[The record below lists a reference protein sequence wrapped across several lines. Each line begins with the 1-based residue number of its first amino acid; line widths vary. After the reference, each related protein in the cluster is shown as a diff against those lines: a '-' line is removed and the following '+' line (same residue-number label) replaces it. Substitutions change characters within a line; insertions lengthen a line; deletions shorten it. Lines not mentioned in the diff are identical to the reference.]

1 MHSNEHYTASIE
13 IIEFSLDTEDSIGFN
28 VRESSD
34 SRLIVCELG
43 SIGEKLGVQIGDTI
57 AKINYIPFGAYTW
70 TRREFMALIRAL
82 PRPLVIHFWRVKHD
96 EQYEQWQAVFEA
108 QSGTSGMKISI
119 LENGTL
125 EVSQV
130 SEKGIEKGIANN
142 DWIIGVNYIPVNGY
156 SSKEHF
162 MTAVNSKTQP
172 MVLNILRQSSNPNPS
187 IQLSPEEQTDDW
199 KYRRKSTIVDAMMSE
214 NGDNSAYKNQTIS
227 AASSLFPIH
236 EDVYHSLQN
245 SVEKRVVTAMI
256 FEDLKK
262 FTELQKLALS
272 IRAAQARPVVKE
284 ELYTD
289 DVAQLQAILA
299 QEKQKRKVIEEVYA
313 NLFESIEEHTEE
325 K

>member
-1 MHSNEHYTASIE
+1 MCSQTANDE
-13 IIEFSLDTEDSIGFN
+13 EN
-28 VRESSD
+28 VDVISS
-34 SRLIVCELG
+34 R
-43 SIGEKLGVQIGDTI
+43 
-57 AKINYIPFGAYTW
+57 
-70 TRREFMALIRAL
+70 
-82 PRPLVIHFWRVKHD
+82 
-96 EQYEQWQAVFEA
+96 
-108 QSGTSGMKISI
+108 
-119 LENGTL
+119 
-125 EVSQV
+125 
-130 SEKGIEKGIANN
+130 
-142 DWIIGVNYIPVNGY
+142 
-156 SSKEHF
+156 
-162 MTAVNSKTQP
+162 
-172 MVLNILRQSSNPNPS
+172 
-187 IQLSPEEQTDDW
+187 QLSSRINW
-199 KYRRKSTIVDAMMSE
+199 LFKAARR
-214 NGDNSAYKNQTIS
+214 TIS